1 MIKRSVRV
9 RLEDMLEA
17 VDGTLAIVDGLTFD
31 SYQQSFATRKA
42 VERCVEI
49 VSEASRHL
57 PEALKAKH
65 PESHWPEIRAVGNLL
80 RHEYQRVDDLVM
92 WRIATRY
99 FPELRNVLLDLLSHI
114 DEHKD

>member
-17 VDGTLAIVDGLTFD
+17 IDGCVELVRGKSFEDYQRNFGL
-31 SYQQSFATRKA
+31 RRA

-57 PEALKAKH
+57 PEALKDKH
-65 PESHWPEIRAVGNLL
+65 PESNWPEIRAIGNFL
-80 RHEYQRVDDLVM
+80 RHEYQRVDDLVI
-92 WRIATRY
+92 WRVATRY
-99 FPELRNVLLDLLSHI
+99 FPDLRTTIIAMLS
-114 DEHKD
+114 DVNEQ

>member
-9 RLEDMLEA
+9 RLGDMLDA
-17 VDGTLAIVDGLTFD
+17 VNGTLAIVDGLTFED
-31 SYQQSFATRKA
+31 YQQSFVTQRA

-57 PEALKAKH
+57 PQELKDRH
-65 PESHWPEIRAVGNLL
+65 PKSYWPEIRAVGNLL

-99 FPELRNVLLDLLSHI
+99 FPEFRKVLLDLMQHI
-114 DEHKD
+114 DNA